1 MTTHWSCRETNV
13 VWRMIFF
20 MSYFDGY
27 LRQSF
32 PNILGFCRLPAA
44 LLQKTSNFAV
54 VEEIRSRNLKP
65 SKLGGVVVTSLPTKI
80 QSSIKYQYFLI
91 KTKCKTHFV
100 FYVVQ
105 MIWCSSIFW
114 RNLSSPIFYSRQ
126 EIAISGSLDKWKIR
140 KSAKEFGSTA
150 ACPDFI
156 FWEERKYPWKLNQK
170 EMRLVKGLTFSM
182 YWRGSKG
189 FWLNCF
195 GIGYCRQGRD
205 IFILRSN
212 NHLLCRDLVTLFQW
226 KGNGFC
232 PFECR
237 LWSLLPELMK
247 GANWVFCSSRVK
259 SKRFCAQPW
268 RFEGQNKR
276 ITLWQQFRL
285 LPEHLYYY
293 QRSQG
298 CQI

>member
-13 VWRMIFF
+13 VRRMIFF

-114 RNLSSPIFYSRQ
+114 RNLSSPIFYSRHSAGDCHFWQ
-126 EIAISGSLDKWKIR
+126 LGQMENPEICQRIWKHSSVSGFHFLGREKISVEI
-140 KSAKEFGSTA
+140 
-150 ACPDFI
+150 
-156 FWEERKYPWKLNQK
+156 
-170 EMRLVKGLTFSM
+170 
-182 YWRGSKG
+182 
-189 FWLNCF
+189 
-195 GIGYCRQGRD
+195 
-205 IFILRSN
+205 
-212 NHLLCRDLVTLFQW
+212 
-226 KGNGFC
+226 
-232 PFECR
+232 
-237 LWSLLPELMK
+237 
-247 GANWVFCSSRVK
+247 K
-259 SKRFCAQPW
+259 SKRNEIGKRAYFFDVLKREQ
-268 RFEGQNKR
+268 RFLIKL
-276 ITLWQQFRL
+276 LWHRL
-285 LPEHLYYY
+285 LPPGSWHFHLE
-293 QRSQG
+293 
-298 CQI
+298 IK